1 MAFFQSLVEF
11 IETVFLSSNP
21 DVKMKLDIR
30 KLENDLK
37 MIKPEIYKNGQLT
50 ENFGNAFFVLYK
62 ETAFIQEILQSTI
75 NSDNVQVA
83 HHYMDLLIS
92 TGFTGDYKQ
101 KIDKFEE
108 KVDTVEDFV
117 SDKWDMIQNFN
128 PFS

>member
-11 IETVFLSSNP
+11 IETFFLSSNP

-50 ENFGNAFFVLYK
+50 GNFGNAFFVLYK
-62 ETAFIQEILQSTI
+62 ETAFIQEILQNTI
-75 NSDNVQVA
+75 HSDNVQVA

-101 KIDKFEE
+101 RVE
-108 KVDTVEDFV
+108 KLVR
-117 SDKWDMIQNFN
+117 
-128 PFS
+128 